1 MTFLQSLKEWID
13 ARKADTALAEIP
25 VYIPG
30 GTETIDTP
38 FISLVEESSQQ
49 VEQDGVIMRGVYQYE
64 ITAEL
69 VTTPGETA
77 ELATAKADY
86 ETQRQDF
93 HDILASHLS
102 QRKWQLFEFQDIR
115 LVYYVL
121 QGYLLIQ
128 SSDLNGI
135 PVLVIAVKLDKAGV
149 QVSIIEG
156 HIVTNGLIDFKQGLV
171 MVELL
176 LAISEPVL
184 LLKPKIDIMT
194 FLIYVEVEFLQVLFL
209 AENQDGP
216 VLQGTH
222 WYPLGI
228 G

>member
-1 MTFLQSLKEWID
+1 ML
-13 ARKADTALAEIP
+13 
-25 VYIPG
+25 
-30 GTETIDTP
+30 
-38 FISLVEESSQQ
+38 
-49 VEQDGVIMRGVYQYE
+49 
-64 ITAEL
+64 
-69 VTTPGETA
+69 
-77 ELATAKADY
+77 
-86 ETQRQDF
+86 DF

-216 VLQGTH
+216 VLQGTY
-222 WYPLGI
+222 WYPRGI